1 MRPLLVGCALLL
13 GALAVLAHSPSLCVN
28 AQEKPAA
35 AQPSSRPPAKVSPQ
49 ASSAI
54 DPQKE
59 ARIRELIEVTGAKN
73 LGQQLIEAG
82 MEQFRSSVQ
91 DSQPNN
97 PRAKQFADAFVARFQ
112 KHFDPDSL
120 TEHVIPIYDKYL
132 TTEDLKGLLDYYR
145 SPLGQRKLKAP
156 AKKTSAPVSQI
167 RTEAGRLSRKTLL
180 DFQVDTERPVV
191 IAQRHDRHIAVYVEF
206 HLDHLLL
213 RGTDIR
219 HIRHGKVSRHLLLHR
234 HTRRRVLRSS
244 RRAHRG

>member
-13 GALAVLAHSPSLCVN
+13 GALAVLAHSPSLWVN

-35 AQPSSRPPAKVSPQ
+35 ARPSSRPPAKVSPQ

-145 SPLGQRKLKAP
+145 SPLGQRMLKALP
-156 AKKTSAPVSQI
+156 EVTRESQA
-167 RTEAGRLSRKTLL
+167 AGFALGQKAAQETMEELKA
-180 DFQVDTERPVV
+180 DFPEFTGSSEEDKRPGEPN
-191 IAQRHDRHIAVYVEF
+191 QN
-206 HLDHLLL
+206 
-213 RGTDIR
+213 
-219 HIRHGKVSRHLLLHR
+219 
-234 HTRRRVLRSS
+234 
-244 RRAHRG
+244 

>member
-13 GALAVLAHSPSLCVN
+13 GALAVLAHSPSLSVN

-49 ASSAI
+49 ALSAI

-120 TEHVIPIYDKYL
+120 TERVIPIYDKYL
-132 TTEDLKGLLDYYR
+132 TTDDLKGLLDYYH
-145 SPLGQRKLKAP
+145 SPLGQRMLKALP
-156 AKKTSAPVSQI
+156 EVTRESQATGFALGQKAAQETMEELKGDFPEFTGAK
-167 RTEAGRLSRKTLL
+167 E
-180 DFQVDTERPVV
+180 
-191 IAQRHDRHIAVYVEF
+191 
-206 HLDHLLL
+206 
-213 RGTDIR
+213 
-219 HIRHGKVSRHLLLHR
+219 
-234 HTRRRVLRSS
+234 
-244 RRAHRG
+244 

>member
-13 GALAVLAHSPSLCVN
+13 GALAVLAHSPSLWVN

-112 KHFDPDSL
+112 KHFDVNTL
-120 TEHVIPIYDKYL
+120 NEQIIPIYDKYL
-132 TTEDLKGLLDYYR
+132 TADDLKGLLEYYR
-145 SPLGQRKLKAP
+145 SPLGQRML
-156 AKKTSAPVSQI
+156 
-167 RTEAGRLSRKTLL
+167 KTLPEL
-180 DFQVDTERPVV
+180 TRESQAAGFALGQKA
-191 IAQRHDRHIAVYVEF
+191 AQETMEELKTDYPEF
-206 HLDHLLL
+206 TGAKDDDKHP
-213 RGTDIR
+213 GN
-219 HIRHGKVSRHLLLHR
+219 
-234 HTRRRVLRSS
+234 
-244 RRAHRG
+244 